1 MKVFIPTKLQIE
13 GKLER
18 LRSKV
23 KRADKI
29 SDIEEYLID
38 ELSQLDC
45 DVENRASVE
54 RGIITEK

>member
-13 GKLER
+13 VKLEK
-18 LRSKV
+18 LSCKV
-23 KRADKI
+23 KCADKI
-29 SDIEEYLID
+29 SDIDEYLID

-45 DVENRASVE
+45 DVENRAGIE